1 MKRSPE
7 AAGPSAPPDAT
18 SAAEPPIDLLT
29 PFERW
34 TFRLMHHLQRDV
46 KPVGDLWLRHVTQRW
61 MDLGSS
67 RMMIPVGLERLA
79 KVTPQ
84 DRILL
89 VANHRTFADLYMLLL
104 LLRRF
109 TPLQQR
115 VLCPVRADFFYEN
128 LAGVAVNLLV
138 GGGRM
143 FPPFFREP
151 SKLPFNRWSLQRISS
166 VLRDEGPVIVGFHPE
181 GKRNREPSPYTP
193 LPAQPGA
200 GKIVMDSWPVIVPA
214 FINGLT
220 NNIAADIVG
229 NFRGTRTVVAVFGE
243 PINLAPF
250 QKLGDRLTSHKR
262 IADAMLKTIYALGEE
277 ERAFRA
283 TLPARP

>member
-1 MKRSPE
+1 MAMSP
-7 AAGPSAPPDAT
+7 
-18 SAAEPPIDLLT
+18 PPIELLT

-34 TFRLMHHLQRDV
+34 SFSLMDRLQREV
-46 KPVGDLWLRHVTQRW
+46 QPFGNLWLRHITQRW

-67 RMMIPVGLERLA
+67 RMLIPVGIERIAGVTA
-79 KVTPQ
+79 K
-84 DRILL
+84 DRVLL
-89 VANHRTFADLYMLLL
+89 VSNHRTFADLYMLLL

-109 TPLQQR
+109 TALQQS
-115 VLCPVRADFFYEN
+115 VLCPVRADFFYEQP
-128 LAGVAVNLLV
+128 AGVAVNLLV

-143 FPPFFREP
+143 FPPFFRDP
-151 SKLPFNRWSLQRISS
+151 AKLPFNRWSLARLAEI
-166 VLRDEGPVIVGFHPE
+166 LRAEDPVIVGFHPE
-181 GKRNREPSPYTP
+181 GRRNREPSPYTP

-200 GKIVMDSWPVIVPA
+200 GKLVMDSWPMIVPA

-243 PINLAPF
+243 PLDLTPF
-250 QKLGDRLTSHKR
+250 RKLGDRLTSHKR
-262 IADAMLKTIYALGEE
+262 IADAVLKSIYALGEE

-283 TLPARP
+283 NLPPRR

>member
-1 MKRSPE
+1 MVALAQP
-7 AAGPSAPPDAT
+7 G
-18 SAAEPPIDLLT
+18 AEDG
-29 PFERW
+29 RA
-34 TFRLMHHLQRDV
+34 RDV
-46 KPVGDLWLRHVTQRW
+46 LALSGGGYRAMLFHTGVLW
-61 MDLGSS
+61 
-67 RMMIPVGLERLA
+67 RLC
-79 KVTPQ
+79 
-84 DRILL
+84 D
-89 VANHRTFADLYMLLL
+89 
-104 LLRRF
+104 
-109 TPLQQR
+109 
-115 VLCPVRADFFYEN
+115 
-128 LAGVAVNLLV
+128 AGV
-138 GGGRM
+138 
-143 FPPFFREP
+143 
-151 SKLPFNRWSLQRISS
+151 LPRLQRISS